1 MWIFLNI
8 GAGIII
14 FIMLPAIV
22 FHHTESGWTYLDSVY
37 YSVVSI
43 STIGFGDF
51 INGQN
56 GGGVK
61 KILGNW
67 MLFYR
72 AFTILWLVS
81 GLSFIFMVNT
91 LILDRI
97 RKMTSHTELKSV
109 IIHMKNLKKGISRRG
124 REDRKRVRKDQGRN
138 IEDRERNKEDQERN
152 IEDREMNKEV
162 RERNRGDIERN
173 KELAEQH
180 KEDKEIQKKDIVGEE
195 NIETVNIKL
204 VRSPSHG
211 KMEREGVRLKG
222 EEARIEREGA
232 RIQREGERI
241 EKEGVR
247 LEREGVRLEREG
259 ERLERGE
266 GSSVGE
272 RTESWEVSMEGD
284 GGRMEGTGQRKKKL

>member
-8 GAGIII
+8 GMGIIL

-43 STIGFGDF
+43 STIGFGDL
-51 INGQN
+51 INGQDK
-56 GGGVK
+56 GGVK

-67 MLFYR
+67 MWSYR

-124 REDRKRVRKDQGRN
+124 RGDRKRVRKDQGRN
-138 IEDRERNKEDQERN
+138 IEDREKNKEDQERN
-152 IEDREMNKEV
+152 MEYREMNKED
-162 RERNRGDIERN
+162 RNRNKGNIERNREV
-173 KELAEQH
+173 AEQH
-180 KEDKEIQKKDIVGEE
+180 RDDTEIQIVGEE
-195 NIETVNIKL
+195 NIKIE
-204 VRSPSHG
+204 
-211 KMEREGVRLKG
+211 G
-222 EEARIEREGA
+222 EEARIEREGT
-232 RIQREGERI
+232 
-241 EKEGVR
+241 
-247 LEREGVRLEREG
+247 RLEREG
-259 ERLERGE
+259 ERIEIEGERIEGE
-266 GSSVGE
+266 GARIE
-272 RTESWEVSMEGD
+272 REGVRLRKR
-284 GGRMEGTGQRKKKL
+284 GSKVREREASEGW